1 MIYILIVSI
10 GMVLFFY
17 IKSSKKSKYMNR
29 VRVRAS
35 KTRVS
40 QQPEIAV
47 KKSIIIS
54 KKIESEKEEISEDYK
69 KIIFYTVEV
78 MSNLSDISKIT
89 AIKMGFNLKTG
100 EFIRLEEF
108 QDTNKETFKIF
119 SNDVKH
125 FVSHNVKLN
134 ESTLDLNQKIQFCTM
149 LTNVNIVEIKKSNGR
164 NRWPKLLEVSKY
176 YGVKSNEDL
185 VSNNLNITKLTI
197 QVFQKMLKHPKGS
210 IYVRDFIFND
220 ISYKTEL

>member
-10 GMVLFFY
+10 GIVLFFY

-40 QQPEIAV
+40 QQPEIVV

-78 MSNLSDISKIT
+78 MSNLS
-89 AIKMGFNLKTG
+89 
-100 EFIRLEEF
+100 E
-108 QDTNKETFKIF
+108 
-119 SNDVKH
+119 
-125 FVSHNVKLN
+125 
-134 ESTLDLNQKIQFCTM
+134 
-149 LTNVNIVEIKKSNGR
+149 
-164 NRWPKLLEVSKY
+164 
-176 YGVKSNEDL
+176 
-185 VSNNLNITKLTI
+185 
-197 QVFQKMLKHPKGS
+197 
-210 IYVRDFIFND
+210 
-220 ISYKTEL
+220 

>member
-1 MIYILIVSI
+1 
-10 GMVLFFY
+10 
-17 IKSSKKSKYMNR
+17 MNR

-210 IYVRDFIFND
+210 ICVRDFIFND
-220 ISYKTEL
+220 VSYKTEL